1 VTFTQENRQIA
12 IKTPLGDDKLL
23 LRAFHGKEAISQMFS
38 FELELLSED
47 DSISFDDMVGQRV
60 DIRIAL
66 ADGTP
71 RFWNGFV
78 SRFSQ
83 SGRDQNLCVYHATVV
98 PWLWFLTRKA
108 DCRIFQKKKVPDI
121 IQQIFSELGFH
132 DFSLKLYGDFV
143 EREYCVQY
151 RETNFNFVS
160 RLMEEEGIFFFFKQE
175 EGRHTLVLAND
186 PAAHDL
192 CPNQP
197 KARYELSAGG
207 WQDDDVVLRWRSER
221 ELRSGAFSYTDYN
234 FETPTVSLFSTV
246 NGQGKYEIY
255 DYPGEYKRRSE
266 GDQLVRIR
274 LEEEDAPQ
282 VVARGESDC
291 RAFTTG
297 YRFELTD
304 HYRKDLNQAYVLT
317 ALEHKAT
324 QALDFTSGGGSG
336 FGWRESTYRNG
347 FACIPYST
355 PFRPPRVTPTPVV
368 KGCQSA
374 VVVGPSGE
382 EIFTDNYSRVK
393 VQFHWDR
400 EGKRNE
406 NSSCWIRVSQPWA
419 GKNWGAINIPRIGQE
434 VLVDFLE
441 GDPDQPIIIGRV
453 YNAAQM
459 PPFDLPGKAVISGI
473 KSNST
478 KGGGGY
484 NEISLDDTKGNEVI
498 HIHGQHD
505 MTTVVEH
512 DQSTTVVTGKQ
523 TDTVKQDIT
532 ITSQSSQIH
541 VTAATEIKLE
551 VGASSILMK
560 ADGTITVKGTH
571 IDIEG
576 AMLTELHGGITDI
589 KGMPVKINS

>member
-1 VTFTQENRQIA
+1 MAVS
-12 IKTPLGDDKLL
+12 TPLGEDVLL
-23 LRAFHGKEAISQMFS
+23 LRAFHGREAISQLFS
-38 FELELLSED
+38 FELELLSEN
-47 DSISFDDMVGQRV
+47 DSISFDSLVGQRV
-60 DIRIAL
+60 DIRILL

-83 SGRDQNLCVYHATVV
+83 SGRDQNLCVYQATVV

-121 IQQIFSELGFH
+121 IQQIFTELGFS

-151 RETNFNFVS
+151 RETDYDFVA
-160 RLMEEEGIFFFFKQE
+160 RLMEEEGIFYFHQHEQGK
-175 EGRHTLVLAND
+175 HTLVLANGQ
-186 PAAHDL
+186 AAHEL
-192 CPNQP
+192 CPNQRQ
-197 KARYELSAGG
+197 ARYELSAGG
-207 WQDDDVVLRWRSER
+207 WQDDDVVMRWRSER

-234 FETPTVSLFSTV
+234 FETPTASLFATV

-266 GDQLVRIR
+266 GDHLVRIR
-274 LEEEDAPQ
+274 LEEEDTPQ
-282 VVARGESDC
+282 VVGRGESDC
-291 RAFTTG
+291 RSFTTG
-297 YRFELTD
+297 YRFLLND
-304 HYRKDLNQAYVLT
+304 HYRNDLNQEYVLT
-317 ALEHKAT
+317 AIEHKGT
-324 QALDFTSGGGSG
+324 QAFNFGTSSAG
-336 FGWRESTYRNG
+336 FGWRESAYRNS
-347 FACIPYST
+347 FLCIPYST
-355 PFRPPRVTPTPVV
+355 PFRPPRITPRPVV

-382 EIFTDNYSRVK
+382 EIYTDKYGRVK

-400 EGKRNE
+400 LGKNNE
-406 NSSCWIRVSQPWA
+406 NSSCWIRVSYPWA
-419 GKNWGAINIPRIGQE
+419 GKNWGAIHIPRIGQE

-441 GDPDQPIIIGRV
+441 GDPDQPIIVGRV

-459 PPFDLPGKAVISGI
+459 PPFDLPGKAVTSGV

-484 NEISLDDTKGNEVI
+484 NEISLDDTKGNELI

-505 MTTVVEH
+505 MTTIIEH
-512 DQSTTVVTGKQ
+512 DESTTVVTGKQ
-523 TDTVKQDIT
+523 TDTVKQEIV
-532 ITSQSSQIH
+532 ITSQSSFIH

-571 IDIEG
+571 IDVEG
-576 AMLTELHGGITDI
+576 AMLVEVHGGITDI
-589 KGMPVKINS
+589 KGLPVKINS